1 MFLIDKYEYYDKLLG
16 EIGVN
21 GGGIL
26 AVAALLLAI
35 VTALVLHEISHGYAA
50 LINGDDTA
58 QKLGRLTLNPLK
70 HFNWFGFIMMLLV
83 GFGFANPVPVSP
95 VKFKN
100 FRRGSIQVSL
110 SGVLTNLILSFIFTL
125 FLGLV
130 FLINL
135 NAVQGFL
142 KYIVVFLLLY
152 CLFSQSIN
160 INFALFNILPLYPL
174 DGYRFLNSFLP
185 DENRFMTFLRRYS
198 FIILIALIVLG
209 NITQY
214 SPITL
219 YLKHIGG
226 AIMEAFQWFW
236 SLFGLGY

>member
-1 MFLIDKYEYYDKLLG
+1 MFLIDIYEAG
-16 EIGVN
+16 ESFIS

-35 VTALVLHEISHGYAA
+35 ATALVLHEVSHGYAA

-70 HFNWFGFIMMLLV
+70 HFHWLGFIMMLLV

-95 VKFKN
+95 SRFKN
-100 FRRGSIQVSL
+100 FRRGSVQVSL
-110 SGVLTNLILSFIFTL
+110 SGVLTNLVLSFIFTL
-125 FLGLV
+125 FLGLI

-135 NAVQGFL
+135 SALQGFL

-152 CLFSQSIN
+152 CLFSQLIN

-198 FIILIALIVLG
+198 FILLIGLIIIG
-209 NITQY
+209 NITDK
-214 SPITL
+214 SPL
-219 YLKHIGG
+219 NFYFDYVGG
-226 AIMEAFQWFW
+226 AISSAFEWFW
-236 SLFGLGY
+236 SLFGLGF